1 MLESLRLQNFT
12 CFSDL
17 QLEFVPGVN
26 VFVGEN
32 GTGKTHILKVIYTF
46 LMAKDASTEFY
57 FEIQNNFRTFGK
69 SSIGR
74 LIRKQTDSAK
84 LCVVWNG
91 SKLELEILPNHKIA
105 SEQMQT
111 EANWT
116 NDISAI
122 PADVPWAEHVTP
134 VYIAAKEILSHSPG
148 FRSLYRSRY
157 VSYEAYYPQ
166 MLDNA
171 ELPALREL
179 PAEIAELADEI
190 ERVIGGKVE
199 IRGEEFFIN
208 DIEMPLIAEG
218 HRKLALVWLLLHNG
232 LIGKNTVLVW
242 DEPEANL
249 NPLLIS
255 LVAKTLLK
263 LAELGTQVFLATHSY
278 VFLKELDLQA
288 KTTEQLGF
296 FALQRGETGVTVTT
310 AETYLGIEPNPI
322 SDAYTQVYHKGLE
335 KTLGGVK

>member
-32 GTGKTHILKVIYTF
+32 GTGKTHILKVIYT
-46 LMAKDASTEFY
+46 LLDAKNVDGDFVLRLGA
-57 FEIQNNFRTFGK
+57 NFRTFGR
-69 SSIGR
+69 SIGR
-74 LIRKQTDSAK
+74 LIRTGREDAK
-84 LCVVWNG
+84 IIAVWDG
-91 SKLELEILPNHKIA
+91 IELSCTIHTPNNLTTYCDA
-105 SEQMQT
+105 RWSP
-111 EANWT
+111 N
-116 NDISAI
+116 ISA
-122 PADVPWAEHVTP
+122 
-134 VYIAAKEILSHSPG
+134 VYIPAKEILSNAPG
-148 FRSLYRSRY
+148 FLSLYSKRY
-157 VSYEAYYPQ
+157 ISYEAYYPQ
-166 MLDNA
+166 MLENA
-171 ELPALREL
+171 YLNALREL
-179 PAEIAELADEI
+179 PAEIVELADEI
-190 ERVIGGKVE
+190 EKVIGGEVE
-199 IRGEEFFIN
+199 VRGEEFFIN

-218 HRKLALVWLLLHNG
+218 HRKLALIWLLLQNG
-232 LIGKNTVLVW
+232 LLGKDTVLVW

-263 LAELGTQVFLATHSY
+263 LAELGAQIFLATHSY

-296 FALQRGETGVTVTT
+296 FALKKSETGVTATP